1 MADFSPV
8 KSSIHEERVH
18 RIRILGTGAANP
30 TVEVGQRVTV
40 TRTGVGV
47 WRVDWLDFPGTFV
60 GSSYMGG
67 ALVAA
72 DVKGQTLTRG
82 VPVVSAAGVLSIA
95 FSWWS
100 SAFAADELLA
110 NEYVDLSIVFAAT
123 KVP

>member
-1 MADFSPV
+1 MDMSQS

-18 RIRILGTGAANP
+18 RIRLLGTGAANP
-30 TVEVGQRVTV
+30 TIEVGQRVTV

-47 WRVDWLDFPGTFV
+47 WRIDWLDHPGTFV
-60 GSSYMGG
+60 NCGYMGG
-67 ALVAA
+67 ALVAS

-82 VPVVSAAGVLSIA
+82 VPVTSAAGVLSIT

-110 NEYVDLSIVFAAT
+110 NEYIDLSVVFAAT